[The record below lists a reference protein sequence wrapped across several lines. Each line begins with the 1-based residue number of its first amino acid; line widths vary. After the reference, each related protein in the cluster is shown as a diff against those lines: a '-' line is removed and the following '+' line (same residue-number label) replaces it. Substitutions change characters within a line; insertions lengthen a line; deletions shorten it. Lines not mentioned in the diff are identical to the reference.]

1 MTTITV
7 TCSKIGPTDLETRS
21 VIVVYCGGVVN
32 NNKKKRVICP
42 LEQVNALEFKQFFF
56 LYCLGL
62 EG

>member
-1 MTTITV
+1 M
-7 TCSKIGPTDLETRS
+7 
-21 VIVVYCGGVVN
+21 VYCGDN
-32 NNKKKRVICP
+32 NDKSNNKKRVICP